1 MSQPLSTFLLEA
13 ARDGLA
19 CLFLI
24 GVVFLG
30 CVALGGS
37 Y

>member
-1 MSQPLSTFLLEA
+1 MHPLSTFLLEA
-13 ARDGLA
+13 IRDGFALV
-19 CLFLI
+19 FLI
-24 GVVFLG
+24 GVVALA

>member
-1 MSQPLSTFLLEA
+1 MQSLPTFTLEVL
-13 ARDGLA
+13 RDGFA
-19 CLFLI
+19 CLFVM
-24 GVVFLG
+24 GVVYLA